1 MANVTRMIRCST
13 LALLALLPGAVSAS
27 GAQQTPSAA
36 AQSSQPAWQPS
47 YHFEIG
53 DSVEFKFPFTPELD
67 FSAPVRPDGAIS
79 FPYLGDVRLLG
90 LTVSELSTTLGTRY
104 ATILKATDVTII
116 VRSFQSLRVFVTGEV
131 PVPGRLD
138 FRPGMTVSQ
147 AVSTAGGFR
156 DTANRKEIILLR
168 QATPTALQVTVV
180 SVATRGGEAGDLP
193 LAPNDIVVVA
203 KSKIA
208 RLGQLVRQYTRDLLP
223 ISSLGLFFDLVGSTG
238 ASLVVGGE

>member
-1 MANVTRMIRCST
+1 MTATVGCAT
-13 LALLALLPGAVSAS
+13 LVLSAVLAGAASAS
-27 GAQQTPSAA
+27 GAQQAPAVA
-36 AQSSQPAWQPS
+36 SQVSQAPWQPS

-53 DSVEFKFPFTPELD
+53 DTVEFKFPFTPELD

-90 LTVSELSTTLGTRY
+90 LTVSELSSALSTRY
-104 ATILKATDVTII
+104 ATVLKAPDVTII
-116 VRSFQSLRVFVTGEV
+116 VRSFQTLRVFVTGEV

-138 FRPGMTVSQ
+138 FRQGMTVSQ

-156 DTANRKEIILLR
+156 DTANRTEIILLR
-168 QATPTALQVTVV
+168 QATPTALQVMMV
-180 SVATRGGEAGDLP
+180 SVATRAGEAGDLP
-193 LAPNDIVVVA
+193 LAPNDIIVVA
-203 KSKIA
+203 KSRIA

-238 ASLVVGGE
+238 ASVVVGGG